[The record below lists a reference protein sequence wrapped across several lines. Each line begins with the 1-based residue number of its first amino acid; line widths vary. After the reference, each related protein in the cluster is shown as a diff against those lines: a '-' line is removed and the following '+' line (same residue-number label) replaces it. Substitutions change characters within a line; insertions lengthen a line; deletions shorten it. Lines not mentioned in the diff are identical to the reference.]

1 MEEKNLIKLNRNIL
15 KDPNVKIFS
24 KAENGELYYI
34 VSLDSQE
41 GTKSHSERIAIAKF
55 RHGNLKDINQ
65 LCRRILVSISGDK
78 IDKRL
83 TNQLISKLKEVSD
96 TTFTDEGKTIFNSIR
111 GNRIEAEDISIER
124 NIRIEKVINYDTL
137 EKKMPKA
144 TVDVR
149 KIPIEDIK
157 EIGQE
162 VTERLE
168 VLKGI
173 NEDDAIE
180 YRESLVSF
188 MTNREISTTN
198 KERILSNYI
207 KNIQR
212 LDKTTILECLKAM
225 ENETESN
232 ENKLYPIYLRLQEKS
247 AISRVQE
254 YLIGLKFKEEIP
266 DGRIEK
272 YLQSLEEQK
281 SKSVEGKDIETIIQ
295 EAGNRELEITEK
307 YLDKDRNID
316 LEIMRYLSQFKENDD
331 EKTKILE
338 FLKSRISS
346 LRQVGKVEEKRFELR
361 EYLEQANFEAD
372 NSLEE
377 NWFLY
382 QVAKVERDYLN
393 SKFGV
398 VLERYNE
405 LDKNTELDA
414 KEEKLRKLEKEKS
427 EAKELYKE
435 YEQLDKNGKDPEE
448 KDDKPIE

>member
-1 MEEKNLIKLNRNIL
+1 MEEKSLIKLNRNIL

-55 RHGNLKDINQ
+55 RHGNLKDINK

-232 ENKLYPIYLRLQEKS
+232 ENKLYPIYLRLKEKS

-266 DGRIEK
+266 DGRIER
-272 YLQSLEEQK
+272 YLQNLEEQK
-281 SKSVEGKDIETIIQ
+281 SKSIEGKDIETIIQ
-295 EAGNRELEITEK
+295 EVGNKELEITER

-316 LEIMRYLSQFKENDD
+316 FEIMRYLSQFKENDK